1 MSGHE
6 PADFPVLS
14 GMSRRR
20 FLQGTGAT
28 LLSMAIP
35 QGLAQIA
42 PAKASS
48 VLIIGDSMALC
59 GFGQQLDKLFRE
71 SGYSWVNTYMA
82 CGTNPLSWTMLKGF
96 QSAKTKCGFSKIE
109 SRKDQPPLVFQDTY
123 GMRRGHRPASYPVP
137 KIETLLADSR
147 PEILVVQLGNNLFDL
162 LKGGNFSKM
171 PSLLQPYLGPFL
183 GLIFGKNSTV
193 RRVYWVT
200 PPVCERISERSQ
212 DLLVETIK
220 SQTTEGLRVIDSR
233 LLIKFPYRNLQ
244 PDRQH
249 FFGTDMTL
257 WADGVFTLIQQDLS
271 QSPLPAG
278 PAATPIPTRD
288 TTPSAP
294 TPPAKASLVLR
305 ARLERKI
312 EPFTLEEIAPYHESL
327 VGFVYRV
334 LDVHEGEYPAKFLL
348 VLRPAHI
355 DGQPLPLDRFKPYQ
369 ASILRLIPAE
379 ETRWATLKTKEPP
392 GTEELDRF
400 LCEEDHIALSNSL

>member
-1 MSGHE
+1 MSGHA
-6 PADFPVLS
+6 PADFKAS
-14 GMSRRR
+14 KGISRRR
-20 FLQGTGAT
+20 FLQGTGAAI
-28 LLSMAIP
+28 LSMAVP

-42 PAKASS
+42 LPKASS

-71 SGYSWVNTYMA
+71 AGYGWVNTYMA
-82 CGTNPLSWTMLKGF
+82 CGTNPLSWTTLKGF
-96 QSAKTKCGFSKIE
+96 QSAKTRCGFSKIE

-123 GMRRGHRPASYPVP
+123 GMRRGHRPDSYPIP
-137 KIETLLADSR
+137 KIETLLADCR

-183 GLIFGKNSTV
+183 AKAFGENTSV

-220 SQTTEGLRVIDSR
+220 AQSLEGLRVIDSR
-233 LLIKFPYRNLQ
+233 QLIKFPYRNLQ

-249 FFGTDMTL
+249 FFGPDMTA
-257 WADGVFTLIQQDLS
+257 WADGVFAIIQQDIS
-271 QSPLPAG
+271 QSPLPAA
-278 PAATPIPTRD
+278 PATTPIPQI
-288 TTPSAP
+288 SKAAP
-294 TPPAKASLVLR
+294 PAAAPAKATLVVR

-312 EPFTLEEIAPYHESL
+312 APFTLEEIAPYHESL

-334 LDVHEGEYPAKFLL
+334 LDVHEGECSSKFVL

-355 DGQPLPLDRFKPYQ
+355 DSQPMPLDRFQPYQ
-369 ASILRLIPAE
+369 ASVLRLIPAE

-400 LCEEDHIALSNSL
+400 LCEEDHISLSNSL

>member
-1 MSGHE
+1 MSGQA
-6 PADFPVLS
+6 PADFLAS
-14 GMSRRR
+14 NGMSRRR
-20 FLQGTGAT
+20 FLQGTGAA

-59 GFGQQLDKLFRE
+59 GFGQQLDKLFRD
-71 SGYSWVNTYMA
+71 SGYGWVNTYMA

-96 QSAKTKCGFSKIE
+96 QTAKTKCGFSKIE
-109 SRKDQPPLVFQDTY
+109 SRKDQPPIVFQDTY
-123 GMRRGHRPASYPVP
+123 GMSHGHRPASYPVP
-137 KIETLLADSR
+137 KIETLIADCR

-162 LKGGNFSKM
+162 LKGGNFAKM
-171 PSLLQPYLGPFL
+171 PALLQPYLGPFL
-183 GLIFGKNSTV
+183 AKVFSEDTSV

-200 PPVCERISERSQ
+200 PPVCERISERSH
-212 DLLVETIK
+212 DVLVETIK
-220 SQTTEGLRVIDSR
+220 SQTPEDLRVIDSR

-249 FFGTDMTL
+249 FFGADMTA
-257 WADGVFTLIQQDLS
+257 WANGVFTLIQQDLS
-271 QSPLPAG
+271 QSPLPAA
-278 PAATPIPTRD
+278 PAATPIPQIAEAPAAT
-288 TTPSAP
+288 SA
-294 TPPAKASLVLR
+294 PAKASLVVR

-334 LDVHEGEYPAKFLL
+334 LDVHEGESKAKFLL

-400 LCEEDHIALSNSL
+400 LCEEDNIALSNSL